1 MAGRVLIVDDD
12 VWFADQLA
20 RTVKKAGYRATCV
33 RNGVEA
39 MIEIDSARPDVIVLD
54 FFMLGPNGLV
64 LLHEL
69 QSHSDLATI
78 PVILCTNI
86 ASDIKSDTL
95 EQYGV
100 RCVLDKTAMEPSDV
114 VTAVRKVLL

>member
-20 RTVKKAGYRATCV
+20 RTIKKAGYRETCV

-39 MIEIDSARPDVIVLD
+39 MREIDSARPDVIVLD
-54 FFMLGPNGLV
+54 FFMPGPNGLV

-100 RCVLDKTAMEPSDV
+100 RCVLDKTAMEPSDI
-114 VTAVRKVLL
+114 VTAARKVLL

>member
-20 RTVKKAGYRATCV
+20 RTVEKVGYRATCV

-39 MIEIDSARPDVIVLD
+39 MREIDSACPDVIVLD
-54 FFMLGPNGLV
+54 FFMPGPHGLV

>member
-54 FFMLGPNGLV
+54 FFMPGPNGLV

-100 RCVLDKTAMEPSDV
+100 RCMLDKTAMEPSDV
-114 VTAVRKVLL
+114 VTVVRKVLL

>member
-20 RTVKKAGYRATCV
+20 RTVKKAGYRAICV

-54 FFMLGPNGLV
+54 FFMPGPNGLV

-78 PVILCTNI
+78 PVILCTNV

-100 RCVLDKTAMEPSDV
+100 RYVLDKTAMEPSDV
-114 VTAVRKVLL
+114 VTAVRRVLL